1 MATVHEFTH
10 ALDWT
15 LTTDRGKIERNT
27 ISNVGTSLASPAY
40 VVNFNG
46 ELLYTILISPKGC
59 YAKIRIQNDKRCETQ
74 QNIVSGTLIIV
85 PAHLPNT
92 VNNNLLF
99 QYPYHLHKVK
109 NL

>member
-46 ELLYTILISPKGC
+46 ELLYTILISPKDATQRFE
-59 YAKIRIQNDKRCETQ
+59 YKMTRDVKHSKILCRAR
-74 QNIVSGTLIIV
+74 
-85 PAHLPNT
+85 
-92 VNNNLLF
+92 
-99 QYPYHLHKVK
+99 
-109 NL
+109 